1 MIKDVIKKSEE
12 KMNKTINSLNSELAT
27 MKAGRANP
35 TMLDRIQ
42 VEYYGSMCPLN
53 QVANVSSPEPRLLVI
68 TPWEKPMLKE
78 IEKAILKSDLGINPN
93 NDGTIIRLLVPEL
106 TEETRKNLVK
116 NVKKVGEQAKVA
128 IRSIRKDAND
138 KVKNFKK
145 EGTITEDEMKKG
157 EDDIQKV
164 TDKFVKEIDKISRE
178 DLGEPKRKC
187 FLCGEEAVSCGRSR
201 KHSVYELTSSIKE
214 KILKYKNSK
223 N

>member
-116 NVKKVGEQAKVA
+116 NVKKAGEDAKIA
-128 IRSIRKDAND
+128 LRSIRRDSND
-138 KVKNFKK
+138 KIKALKK
-145 EGTITEDEMKKG
+145 DGELTEDEVKKA
-157 EDDIQKV
+157 EDNIQKS
-164 TDKFVKEIDKISRE
+164 TDKFVKEIDKLI
-178 DLGEPKRKC
+178 
-187 FLCGEEAVSCGRSR
+187 EA
-201 KHSVYELTSSIKE
+201 KE
-214 KILKYKNSK
+214 KEIMSI
-223 N
+223 